1 MNKKDKEKII
11 GTMGTA
17 IAVVVLFAVLLIC
30 GDKALDALE
39 QVECYKL
46 QANAERYENF
56 LYSPTNQGGFY
67 ITSLEK
73 QMCDYHGIVID
84 APVR

>member
-1 MNKKDKEKII
+1 MNKRKEKII

-30 GDKALDALE
+30 GDKALDAHE

-46 QANAERYENF
+46 QANAERYEK
-56 LYSPTNQGGFY
+56 YSPTNQGGFY

-73 QMCDYHGIVID
+73 QMCEHHGIVID

>member
-1 MNKKDKEKII
+1 MNKGHSITE
-11 GTMGTA
+11 TA
-17 IAVVVLFAVLLIC
+17 IMASVLIILFAVFLI
-30 GDKALDALE
+30 GIDKALDNWE
-39 QVECYKL
+39 IVECYKL
-46 QANAERYENF
+46 QANAEQYKNF
-56 LYSPTNQGGFY
+56 LYSPTNIGGFY

>member
-1 MNKKDKEKII
+1 MNKGHSITE
-11 GTMGTA
+11 TA
-17 IAVVVLFAVLLIC
+17 IMASVLIILFAVFLI
-30 GDKALDALE
+30 GLDKALDAQE

-46 QANAERYENF
+46 QANAEQYKNF
-56 LYSPTNQGGFY
+56 LYSPTNIGGFY

>member
-1 MNKKDKEKII
+1 VLII
-11 GTMGTA
+11 
-17 IAVVVLFAVLLIC
+17 LFAVFLI
-30 GDKALDALE
+30 GLDKALDDQE
-39 QVECYKL
+39 KVECYRL
-46 QANAERYENF
+46 QEQANQYKNF

>member
-1 MNKKDKEKII
+1 MNKKTITE
-11 GTMGTA
+11 TA
-17 IAVVVLFAVLLIC
+17 ITSVILITLFAVFLI
-30 GDKALDALE
+30 GLDKALDAHE

-46 QANAERYENF
+46 QNYAEEYKNF

-73 QMCDYHGIVID
+73 EMCDYHNIIVD

>member
-1 MNKKDKEKII
+1 MNKRKEKII

-30 GDKALDALE
+30 GDKALDAHE

-46 QANAERYENF
+46 QANAEQYKNF
-56 LYSPTNQGGFY
+56 LYSPTNIGGFY

-73 QMCDYHGIVID
+73 QMCEHHGIVID

>member
-1 MNKKDKEKII
+1 MNKRKEKII

-30 GDKALDALE
+30 GDKALDAQE
-39 QVECYKL
+39 KVECYRL
-46 QANAERYENF
+46 QEQANQYKNF

-73 QMCDYHGIVID
+73 EMCDYHNIIVD

>member
-1 MNKKDKEKII
+1 MNKGHSITE
-11 GTMGTA
+11 TA
-17 IAVVVLFAVLLIC
+17 IMASVLIILFAVFLI
-30 GDKALDALE
+30 GLDKALDDQE
-39 QVECYKL
+39 KVECYRL
-46 QANAERYENF
+46 QEQANQYKNF

>member
-1 MNKKDKEKII
+1 MNKGHSITE
-11 GTMGTA
+11 TA
-17 IAVVVLFAVLLIC
+17 IMASVLIILFAVFLI
-30 GDKALDALE
+30 GLDKALDAQE
-39 QVECYKL
+39 QIECYKL
-46 QANAERYENF
+46 QANAEQYKNF
-56 LYSPTNQGGFY
+56 LYSPTNIGGFY

>member
-1 MNKKDKEKII
+1 MNKGHSITE
-11 GTMGTA
+11 TA
-17 IAVVVLFAVLLIC
+17 IMASVLIILFAVFLI
-30 GDKALDALE
+30 GLDKALDAQE
-39 QVECYKL
+39 KVECYRL
-46 QANAERYENF
+46 QEQANQYKNF

-73 QMCDYHGIVID
+73 EMRDYHGIVID

>member
-1 MNKKDKEKII
+1 MNKRKEKII

-56 LYSPTNQGGFY
+56 LYSHNNPGGFY
-67 ITSLEK
+67 VTKQDK
-73 QMCDYHGIVID
+73 QMCLDLGIEIK
-84 APVR
+84 APVK

>member
-1 MNKKDKEKII
+1 MNKRKEKII

-30 GDKALDALE
+30 GDKALDAHE
-39 QVECYKL
+39 QIECYKL

-56 LYSPTNQGGFY
+56 LYSQENEGGFY
-67 ITSLEK
+67 ITQNEK
-73 QMCDYHGIVID
+73 EMCEHHGIAVD

>member
-1 MNKKDKEKII
+1 MNKGHSIAE
-11 GTMGTA
+11 TMTMT
-17 IAVVVLFAVLLIC
+17 IAVIAMLAIVIMGL
-30 GDKALDALE
+30 DKALDSYE
-39 QVECYKL
+39 IVQCYKL
-46 QANAERYENF
+46 QNYAEEYKNF
-56 LYSPTNQGGFY
+56 LYSPIINEGGFY

>member
-1 MNKKDKEKII
+1 MNKRKEKII

-30 GDKALDALE
+30 GDKALDAHE

-73 QMCDYHGIVID
+73 QMCEHHGIVID

>member
-1 MNKKDKEKII
+1 MNKGHSITE
-11 GTMGTA
+11 TA
-17 IAVVVLFAVLLIC
+17 IMASVLIILFAVFLI
-30 GDKALDALE
+30 GLDKALDAQE
-39 QVECYKL
+39 QIECYKL
-46 QANAERYENF
+46 QANAEQYKNF

>member
-1 MNKKDKEKII
+1 MNKKTITE
-11 GTMGTA
+11 TA
-17 IAVVVLFAVLLIC
+17 IMASVLIILFAVFLI
-30 GDKALDALE
+30 GLDKALDAQE
-39 QVECYKL
+39 KVECYRL
-46 QANAERYENF
+46 QEQANQYKNF

-73 QMCDYHGIVID
+73 EMCDYHGIVID

>member
-1 MNKKDKEKII
+1 MNKGHSITE
-11 GTMGTA
+11 TA
-17 IAVVVLFAVLLIC
+17 IMASVLIILFAVFLI
-30 GDKALDALE
+30 GLDKALDAQE
-39 QVECYKL
+39 QIECYKL

>member
-1 MNKKDKEKII
+1 MNKGHSITE
-11 GTMGTA
+11 TA
-17 IAVVVLFAVLLIC
+17 IMASVLIILFAVFLIAM
-30 GDKALDALE
+30 DKALDAQE
-39 QVECYKL
+39 KVECYRL
-46 QANAERYENF
+46 QEQANQYKNF

-73 QMCDYHGIVID
+73 EMCDYHGIVID

>member
-1 MNKKDKEKII
+1 MNKRKEKII

-17 IAVVVLFAVLLIC
+17 IVLIALFAVLLIC